1 MKQSADFQNTEIYVI
16 DILGDETTIL
26 KLRGIKAIVSPQN
39 QVSERIEPLSM
50 ADQDPAFYSAFPH
63 TESQTRREQD
73 ARSEANLWLGRLT
86 TGSDRFPHDTYG
98 DVARAL

>member
-1 MKQSADFQNTEIYVI
+1 MFSATRP
-16 DILGDETTIL
+16 TTSE
-26 KLRGIKAIVSPQN
+26 LRGIKVIVFSQSE
-39 QVSERIEPLSM
+39 VSERIEPLSI

-63 TESQTRREQD
+63 AREPGLDEHD
-73 ARSEANLWLGRLT
+73 ARSAANLWLGRLT